1 LGIKVCVSS
10 GATRNWAPI
19 TGLFRSSFGPL
30 AGTIA
35 GDMADSAQ
43 DRTLPA
49 SERKKSRARED
60 GQIPRSRDLGHFA
73 ALAGGGALLMAGA
86 RPLSGW
92 MQQLLATGLRF
103 DHDTVADPAA
113 MGQQFW
119 SLGLKALFVI
129 VPMGGLMA
137 AIAVLAA
144 VLSGGWNVS
153 FKALH
158 PNFGRFNP
166 IAGIGRMF
174 AKQHLVDLLK
184 MCLLATLIGTVGT
197 MYLKSQWQGLTRLLD
212 MPLPEGIATLS
223 HTIAAGFG
231 LMLLVVGGWALI
243 DVPLQRYL
251 WLERLKMTREE
262 VKQEHKDAEGNVEV
276 KGKIKARMR
285 EMARKRMLAAVP
297 QADLVVMNPT
307 HYAVAL
313 KYDENKMGAP
323 RVVAKGS
330 DLLALKIRDLARDAK
345 VPVLQ
350 APPLA
355 RALYAHCEVDQ
366 EVPAALFAAVAQ
378 VLAWVYALRRTPSA
392 AIAEPAINVPDELD
406 PHSPSFH
413 GKGRKPGG

>member
-1 LGIKVCVSS
+1 
-10 GATRNWAPI
+10 
-19 TGLFRSSFGPL
+19 
-30 AGTIA
+30 
-35 GDMADSAQ
+35 MADSAQ

-73 ALAGGGALLMAGA
+73 ALAAAGALLMAGA

-92 MQQLLATGLRF
+92 MQQLLSSGLRF
-103 DHDTVADPAA
+103 DHEMIANPDA
-113 MGQQFW
+113 MGRQFW
-119 SLGLKALFVI
+119 SLAAQGLVVI
-129 VPMGGLMA
+129 VPLGLVMGVV
-137 AIAVLAA
+137 AILAA

-153 FKALH
+153 FKALQ

-166 IAGIGRMF
+166 IAGIGRLF
-174 AKQHLVDLLK
+174 AKQHLLDLLK
-184 MCLLATLIGTVGT
+184 MCVLAAVIGTVGAL
-197 MYLKSQWQGLTRLLD
+197 YLKSQWQGLAQLLA

-231 LMLLVVGGWALI
+231 LMLLVIGGWALI
-243 DVPLQRYL
+243 DVPLQRHL
-251 WLERLKMTREE
+251 WLGRLKMTREE

-285 EMARKRMLAAVP
+285 EMVRSRMLAAVP

-313 KYDENKMGAP
+313 KYDEQKMGAP
-323 RVVAKGS
+323 RVVAKGT

-355 RALYAHCEVDQ
+355 RALYAHCELDQ
-366 EVPAALFAAVAQ
+366 EVPAALFSAVAQ
-378 VLAWVYALRRTPSA
+378 VLAWVYALRRTPNA
-392 AIAEPAINVPDELD
+392 TIVEPSVSVPDELD

-413 GKGRKPGG
+413 GKGRRPAR